1 MSTGAFLDYPKQE
14 KKLFMNTII
23 NLLKQNHIKS
33 ANKTLISTAIELA
46 KYQQSNFN
54 SLDDAVKRIAYHLT
68 LTIYPDIEEYWAE
81 VAEIEKKQKKL
92 KKIAESGKGV
102 MTIEGSND
110 TEEMPVLAPLT
121 PKQKRLITD
130 FKKVVTDYL
139 KKLPCFTTHL
149 SNEEQKQVISDFDYW
164 IDNHKGTPDKLSE
177 RKALLNI
184 QYMAECLINNFNVI
198 KVRNGGVTNL
208 AYWNGETYLTGEV
221 EIDSLIKKV
230 NLLTYN
236 NLYNKDCRKPV
247 TTSDVCSQLEI
258 MADAKDIAPAS
269 YIPCL
274 NGIVYLDD
282 NQQDNLTYNLRLL
295 KFTPDII
302 TIYQYQGY
310 YKPVSE
316 IPQEVRNK
324 VDRYFEL
331 IANKDRET
339 PQHYQEIKNRIFE
352 FCSTILY
359 RGQLFKSYGFLHGGA
374 DAGKSKF
381 LTNCIFSILP
391 ANSSGSLR
399 LDKIDSRFELSGIE
413 GKLANLFDEHNLSY
427 GVKGIA
433 QQEALKE
440 LVSGNKIRVE
450 NKNVKA
456 HDIRN
461 DARLFVALNNY
472 MNVTDDATAKKM
484 VYIPMR
490 GALGNVDASRYYV
503 NENCSQD
510 EKDYIF
516 ITLLGYLQQVF
527 KNRAQTGKYFRQSK
541 YIDDLQ
547 ITAEATTNELMELL
561 QNWLDDTD
569 PLKDYPLGQLLNKD
583 TVKQMRLRTYET
595 MFNTYQKSLPEN
607 KQIKVTTGAFKN
619 KLLKLIDF
627 SYWET
632 VKDTSFK
639 DASIRGVLVPKH
651 YRGRYISDYQ
661 AYKEQIILVQQA
673 TAKSNNIIDL
683 NTDKKY
689 KDIKDQHLTN
699 PICK

>member
-1 MSTGAFLDYPKQE
+1 MQDIK
-14 KKLFMNTII
+14 
-23 NLLKQNHIKS
+23 NLLKKNSIKRAS
-33 ANKTLISTAIELA
+33 INLIITAVELA

-54 SLDDAVKRIAYHLT
+54 SLDVAVKRIAYHLT
-68 LTIYPDIEEYWAE
+68 LTIYPDIDHYWIKIT
-81 VAEIEKKQKKL
+81 EIQKKQKKA
-92 KKIAESGKGV
+92 KEIAKRAKGV
-102 MTIEGSND
+102 MTIIEDKD
-110 TEEMPVLAPLT
+110 TKKMPVLEPLT
-121 PKQKRLITD
+121 PKQKQLITD

-149 SNEEQKQVISDFDYW
+149 NNDEQKQVISDFDYW

-177 RKALLNI
+177 RKTLLNV
-184 QYMAECLINNFNVI
+184 QYMAGCLINNFNVI

-274 NGIVYLDD
+274 NGILKLDTNNPD
-282 NQQDNLTYNLRLL
+282 DLKLL
-295 KFTPDII
+295 PFTPDIV

-450 NKNVKA
+450 NKNIKA

-461 DARLFVALNNY
+461 DARLFIALNNY
-472 MNVTDDATAKKM
+472 MNLTDEATAKKM
-484 VYIPMR
+484 VYIPMS

-503 NENCSQD
+503 NENCSQN

-527 KNRAQTGKYFRQSK
+527 KNHAQTGKYFRQSK

-547 ITAEATTNELMELL
+547 ITAEATTNELVNKI
-561 QNWLDDTD
+561 QDWLDETD
-569 PLKDYPLGQLLNKD
+569 PFKDYPLGELMNKSNFNQIRLNY
-583 TVKQMRLRTYET
+583 YEIK
-595 MFNTYQKSLPEN
+595 FNEYISSLPES
-607 KQIKVTTGAFKN
+607 QRIKVTSEAFKF
-619 KLLKLIDF
+619 KLLKQIEYIYVNNATEPNF
-627 SYWET
+627 RKS
-632 VKDTSFK
+632 
-639 DASIRGVLVPKH
+639 SIRGVLLPKI
-651 YRGRYISDYQ
+651 YRGQAISS
-661 AYKEQIILVQQA
+661 YKKYRELILLEQKN
-673 TAKSNNIIDL
+673 TAERNNIIEL

-689 KDIKDQHLTN
+689 KEIKDQHLTN

>member
-1 MSTGAFLDYPKQE
+1 MK
-14 KKLFMNTII
+14 TII
-23 NLLKQNHIKS
+23 NLLKQNRIKS
-33 ANKTLISTAIELA
+33 ANKTLITTAIELA
-46 KYQQSNFN
+46 KYQQSNFE
-54 SLDDAVKRIAYHLT
+54 SLDDAVRRIAYHLT
-68 LTIYPDIEEYWAE
+68 LTIYPDIEEYWAQI
-81 VAEIEKKQKKL
+81 AEIEKKQKKA
-92 KKIAESGKGV
+92 KEIAERGKGV
-102 MTIEGSND
+102 HTVVAD
-110 TEEMPVLAPLT
+110 AEEMPVLAPLT
-121 PKQKRLITD
+121 PEQKQLISE
-130 FKKVVTDYL
+130 FKKVVIDYL
-139 KKLPCFTTHL
+139 QTLPCYTTHL
-149 SNEEQKQVISDFDYW
+149 SIEKQEQVISDFEYW
-164 IDNHKGTPDKLSE
+164 IDYHKGTPDLLSE
-177 RKALLNI
+177 RKALLNV
-184 QYMAECLINNFNVI
+184 QHMAESLINNFNVI
-198 KVRNGGVTNL
+198 KVQNGGVTNL
-208 AYWNGETYLTGEV
+208 AYWNGETYLTGEA

-236 NLYNKDCRKPV
+236 NLYSKDCRKVV
-247 TTSDVCSQLEI
+247 TTKDVCEQLEI
-258 MADAKDIAPAS
+258 MAETKNIAPAS

-282 NQQDNLTYNLRLL
+282 NQEDNLTYNLRLL

-302 TIYQYQGY
+302 TIYQFQGN
-310 YKPVSE
+310 YKPASE
-316 IPQEVRNK
+316 IPQAVRYKVNK
-324 VDRYFEL
+324 YFEL

-339 PQHYQEIKNRIFE
+339 PQHYQEIKDRIFE
-352 FCSTILY
+352 YCSTILY

-413 GKLANLFDEHNLSY
+413 GKLSNLFDEHNLSY

-461 DARLFVALNNY
+461 DARLFIALNNY
-472 MNVTDDATAKKM
+472 MNLTDEATAKKM

-490 GALGNVDASRYYV
+490 GALGNISASQFYVD
-503 NENCSQD
+503 ENCSQD

-527 KNRAQTGKYFRQSK
+527 RNRAQTGKYFRQSK
-541 YIDDLQ
+541 YIDELQ
-547 ITAEATTNELMELL
+547 ITAETSTNELIELL

-569 PLKDYPLGQLLNKD
+569 PLKDYPLGKLMNKD
-583 TVKQMRLRTYET
+583 TVKQMRLRYYET
-595 MFNTYQKSLPEN
+595 MFNNYQKILPEN

-627 SYWET
+627 NYFDN

-639 DASIRGVLVPKH
+639 DASIRGVLIPKR

-661 AYKEQIILVQQA
+661 GYKEQILLEQKA
-673 TAKSNNIIDL
+673 LANRNNIIDL
-683 NTDKKY
+683 NTDKAVKE
-689 KDIKDQHLTN
+689 IQNQHLTN